1 MIRLKELRLDAGL
14 SQKELAVKFGTT
26 QRNISNWESGHNEP
40 DIEMLKKIAKFFE
53 VSTDYLLDIDFGA
66 DKLLPP
72 FSEET
77 LLNTVKRLPKNK
89 KRALLV
95 LLQDF

>member
-40 DIEMLKKIAKFFE
+40 DIEMLKKNCKIF
-53 VSTDYLLDIDFGA
+53 
-66 DKLLPP
+66 
-72 FSEET
+72 
-77 LLNTVKRLPKNK
+77 
-89 KRALLV
+89 
-95 LLQDF
+95 